1 MGTLGKH
8 YLLDLKDCNSD
19 ILNDM
24 DIVKSVLY
32 NVAEETGNGII
43 GESFHAFEPQ
53 GLSGVVLVRGAHLCI
68 HTWPE
73 YGYAAIDIF
82 SYGDPFHLEDMSKLI
97 VEKLESKNP
106 EIVEL
111 KRGV

>member
-8 YLLDLKDCNSD
+8 YLLDLKDCNGSLLDD
-19 ILNDM
+19 IDY
-24 DIVKSVLY
+24 IKSVLY
-32 NVAEETGNGII
+32 SVVEDTGNEVI
-43 GESFHAFEPQ
+43 GEAFHTFLPQ
-53 GLSGVVLVRGAHLCI
+53 GLSGMVLVSGAHLCI

-73 YGYAAIDIF
+73 HCYAAIDIF
-82 SYGDPFHLEDMSKLI
+82 SYGDPFHPDDVSRSV

-106 EIVEL
+106 AIVEL